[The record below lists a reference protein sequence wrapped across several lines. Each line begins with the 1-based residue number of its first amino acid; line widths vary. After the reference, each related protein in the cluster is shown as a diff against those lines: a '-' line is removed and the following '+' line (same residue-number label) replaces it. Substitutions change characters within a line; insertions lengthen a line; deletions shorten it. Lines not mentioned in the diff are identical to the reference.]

1 MKNIFKIIS
10 IFLLIPLV
18 FNACRDDQY
27 DDNWASAEP
36 SFTLY
41 NTTLTSNTLYPTM
54 ESNPFRLTWDN
65 TTGATGDFSVV
76 FSTTSDFKTKVDLG
90 TSKTTSY
97 TTTIGALNTALLS
110 AGYSPYTTKAV
121 YMRIEVGDKV
131 SNAISFDV
139 KPYPTAAP
147 VITAPVAGAEILLSG
162 AAPDDVI
169 TTFTWSDYN
178 TYGVNVTYLL
188 EVSKKGANNFST
200 LGSVMNVKS
209 FEATNK
215 VLNDAVLKAGLEANI
230 KGEVDVRVTATSKST
245 GGTIEKVSNIVT
257 FKVTPY
263 VAFKNLFLVGD
274 ATAAG
279 WSTNNNNQAVYR
291 DPVNVNKFYFTGK
304 FGTSMFKLIETL
316 GVDTWQP
323 QWGLKSG
330 SVANSDGGEPNPF
343 TISSSGYYSF
353 EIDILAKT
361 YSLTS
366 YADSMTNYSTIGLI
380 GGFNGWGGD
389 LALSQSSFDS
399 HQWSLKGVA
408 FPAGEVKFRAEGS
421 WSVSWGPTAALQSVS
436 TLSGVGVK
444 QDGQNINLEA
454 GTYDVYFND
463 IDGRYQFI
471 KK

>member
-27 DDNWASAEP
+27 DDNWTSAEP

-65 TTGATGDFSVV
+65 TTGTTGDFSVV
-76 FSTTSDFKTKVDLG
+76 YSTTSDFKTKVVLG
-90 TSKTTSY
+90 TSKINSFS
-97 TTTIGALNTALLS
+97 TTIGALNTALLS

-139 KPYPTAAP
+139 KPYPSTAP
-147 VITAPVAGAEILLSG
+147 VITAPVAGAEILLNG

-178 TYGVNVTYLL
+178 NYGVNVTYLL
-188 EVSKKGANNFST
+188 EISKKGANNFST
-200 LGSVMNVKS
+200 LGSVMNAKS

-215 VLNDAVLKAGLEANI
+215 VLNDAVLKAGLEANV

-245 GGTIEKVSNIVT
+245 GGTINKVSNIVT

-263 VAFKNLFLVGD
+263 VAFKNMFFVGD
-274 ATAAG
+274 ATVSN
-279 WSTNNNNQAVYR
+279 WNNNNTNQVLYR
-291 DPVNVNKFYFTGK
+291 DPANINKFYFTGK
-304 FGTSMFKLIETL
+304 FNAGYFKMLEVLGQWAPMWGTNAPGTL
-316 GVDTWQP
+316 AYRPTESASDPGSINIASTGNYTFVMDISSQTYTLTP
-323 QWGLKSG
+323 YTG
-330 SVANSDGGEPNPF
+330 SV
-343 TISSSGYYSF
+343 
-353 EIDILAKT
+353 
-361 YSLTS
+361 
-366 YADSMTNYSTIGLI
+366 TNYDSIGMI
-380 GGFNGWGGD
+380 GSFNGWGGD
-389 LALSQSSFDS
+389 LAMEQSSFDS
-399 HQWSLKGVA
+399 HQWFIKDVT
-408 FPAGEVKFRAEGS
+408 FPSNGEFKFRANGTWNVMDWGS
-421 WSVSWGPTAALQSVS
+421 GTE
-436 TLSGVGVK
+436 LSGQGTK
-444 QDGQNINLEA
+444 PGSNIPLTA
-454 GTYDVYFND
+454 GTYDIYFND
-463 IDGRYQFI
+463 LDGRYQLI

>member
-147 VITAPVAGAEILLSG
+147 VITAPVAGVEILLSG
-162 AAPDDVI
+162 DAPDDVI
-169 TTFTWSDYN
+169 TTFTWLDYN

-200 LGSVMNVKS
+200 LGSVMN
-209 FEATNK
+209 A
-215 VLNDAVLKAGLEANI
+215 
-230 KGEVDVRVTATSKST
+230 
-245 GGTIEKVSNIVT
+245 
-257 FKVTPY
+257 
-263 VAFKNLFLVGD
+263 
-274 ATAAG
+274 
-279 WSTNNNNQAVYR
+279 
-291 DPVNVNKFYFTGK
+291 
-304 FGTSMFKLIETL
+304 
-316 GVDTWQP
+316 
-323 QWGLKSG
+323 
-330 SVANSDGGEPNPF
+330 
-343 TISSSGYYSF
+343 
-353 EIDILAKT
+353 
-361 YSLTS
+361 
-366 YADSMTNYSTIGLI
+366 
-380 GGFNGWGGD
+380 
-389 LALSQSSFDS
+389 
-399 HQWSLKGVA
+399 
-408 FPAGEVKFRAEGS
+408 
-421 WSVSWGPTAALQSVS
+421 
-436 TLSGVGVK
+436 
-444 QDGQNINLEA
+444 
-454 GTYDVYFND
+454 
-463 IDGRYQFI
+463 
-471 KK
+471 

>member
-76 FSTTSDFKTKVDLG
+76 YSTTSDFKTKVVLG

-188 EVSKKGANNFST
+188 EVSKKDANNFST
-200 LGSVMNVKS
+200 LGSVMNAKS

-215 VLNDAVLKAGLEANI
+215 VLNDAVLKAGLEADV

-263 VAFKNLFLVGD
+263 VAFKNIIFVGN
-274 ATAAG
+274 ATAAN
-279 WSTNNNNQAVYR
+279 WNNNNNNQAIFR
-291 DPVNVNKFYFTGK
+291 DASNANKFHFIGK
-304 FGTSMFKLIETL
+304 FGAGEFKFLEIL
-316 GVDTWQP
+316 GNWQP
-323 QWGLKSG
+323 QWGLKAG
-330 SVANSDGGEPNPF
+330 LVANSDGGDPGTF
-343 TISSSGYYSF
+343 VTSAAGYYSF
-353 EIDILAKT
+353 TMDILAKT
-361 YSLTS
+361 YTLTP
-366 YADSMTNYSTIGLI
+366 YTDAMTDYSTIGMI
-380 GGFNGWGGD
+380 GDFNGWGGD
-389 LALSQSSFDS
+389 LALEQSSYDT
-399 HQWSLKGVA
+399 HQWTLKDITIPTTGK
-408 FPAGEVKFRAEGS
+408 FKFRADGA
-421 WSVSWGPTAALQSVS
+421 WTVNWGAGTE
-436 TLSGVGVK
+436 LSGQGT
-444 QDGQNINLEA
+444 QNGADIPLTA
-454 GTYDVYFND
+454 GTYDIYFND

>member
-76 FSTTSDFKTKVDLG
+76 YSTTSDFKTKVVLG

-162 AAPDDVI
+162 DAPDDVI
-169 TTFTWSDYN
+169 TTFTWLDYN

-200 LGSVMNVKS
+200 LGSVMNAKS

-215 VLNDAVLKAGLEANI
+215 VLNDAVLKAGLEADV

-263 VAFKNLFLVGD
+263 VAFKNMFLVGN
-274 ATAAG
+274 ATAAN
-279 WSTNNNNQAVYR
+279 WNNNNNNQAIFR
-291 DPVNVNKFYFTGK
+291 DASNANKFHFIGK
-304 FGTSMFKLIETL
+304 FGAGEFKFLEIL
-316 GVDTWQP
+316 GNWQP
-323 QWGLKSG
+323 QWGLKAG
-330 SVANSDGGEPNPF
+330 LIANSDGGDPGTF
-343 TISSSGYYSF
+343 VTSAAGYYSF
-353 EIDILAKT
+353 TMDILAKT
-361 YSLTS
+361 YTLTP
-366 YADSMTNYSTIGLI
+366 YIGAMTDYSTIGMI
-380 GGFNGWGGD
+380 GDFNGWGGD
-389 LALSQSSFDS
+389 LALEQSTYDS
-399 HQWSLKGVA
+399 HQWSLKDITIPTTGK
-408 FPAGEVKFRAEGS
+408 FKFRADGA
-421 WSVSWGPTAALQSVS
+421 WTVNWGADTE
-436 TLSGVGVK
+436 LSGKGV
-444 QDGQNINLEA
+444 QDGGNIPLTA
-454 GTYDVYFND
+454 GTYDIYFND

>member
-27 DDNWASAEP
+27 DDNWAFAEP

-76 FSTTSDFKTKVDLG
+76 YSTTSDFKTKVVLG

-188 EVSKKGANNFST
+188 EVSKKDANNFST
-200 LGSVMNVKS
+200 LGSVMNAKS

-215 VLNDAVLKAGLEANI
+215 VLNDAVLKAGLEADV

-263 VAFKNLFLVGD
+263 VAFKNMFFVGN
-274 ATAAG
+274 ATAAN
-279 WSTNNNNQAVYR
+279 WNNNNNNQAIFR
-291 DPVNVNKFYFTGK
+291 DASNANKFHFIGK
-304 FGTSMFKLIETL
+304 FGAGEFKFLEIL
-316 GVDTWQP
+316 GNWQP
-323 QWGLKSG
+323 QWGLKAG
-330 SVANSDGGEPNPF
+330 LVANSDGGDPGTF
-343 TISSSGYYSF
+343 VTSAAGYYSF
-353 EIDILAKT
+353 TMDILAKT
-361 YSLTS
+361 YTLTP
-366 YADSMTNYSTIGLI
+366 YTGAMTDYSTIGMI
-380 GGFNGWGGD
+380 GDFNGWGGD
-389 LALSQSSFDS
+389 LALEQSTYDS
-399 HQWSLKGVA
+399 HQWTLKDITIPTTGK
-408 FPAGEVKFRAEGS
+408 FKFRADGA
-421 WSVSWGPTAALQSVS
+421 WTVNWGAGTE
-436 TLSGVGVK
+436 LSGQGT
-444 QDGQNINLEA
+444 QNGADIPLTA
-454 GTYDVYFND
+454 GTYDIYFND

>member
-65 TTGATGDFSVV
+65 TTGTTGDFSVV
-76 FSTTSDFKTKVDLG
+76 YSTTSDFKTKVVLG

-215 VLNDAVLKAGLEANI
+215 VLNDAVLKAGLEANV

-245 GGTIEKVSNIVT
+245 GGTINKVSNIVT

-263 VAFKNLFLVGD
+263 VAFKNMFLVGN
-274 ATAAG
+274 ATAAN
-279 WSTNNNNQAVYR
+279 WNNNNNNQAIFR
-291 DPVNVNKFYFTGK
+291 DASNANKFHFIGK
-304 FGTSMFKLIETL
+304 FGAGEFKFLEIL
-316 GVDTWQP
+316 GNWQP
-323 QWGLKSG
+323 QWGLKAG
-330 SVANSDGGEPNPF
+330 LVANSDGGDPGTF
-343 TISSSGYYSF
+343 VTSAAGYYSF
-353 EIDILAKT
+353 TMDILAKT
-361 YSLTS
+361 YTLTP
-366 YADSMTNYSTIGLI
+366 YTGTMTDYSTIGMI
-380 GGFNGWGGD
+380 GDFNGWGGD
-389 LALSQSSFDS
+389 LALEQSTYDS
-399 HQWSLKGVA
+399 HQWSLKDITIPTTGK
-408 FPAGEVKFRAEGS
+408 FKFRADGA
-421 WSVSWGPTAALQSVS
+421 WTVNWGAGTE
-436 TLSGVGVK
+436 LSGQGT
-444 QDGQNINLEA
+444 QGGADIPLTA
-454 GTYDVYFND
+454 GTYDIYFND

>member
-76 FSTTSDFKTKVDLG
+76 YSTTSDFKTKVVLG

-121 YMRIEVGDKV
+121 YLRIEVGDKV

-188 EVSKKGANNFST
+188 EVSKKDANNFST
-200 LGSVMNVKS
+200 LGSVMNAKS

-230 KGEVDVRVTATSKST
+230 KGEVDVRVTATTKST

>member
-76 FSTTSDFKTKVDLG
+76 YSTTSDFKTKVVLG

-200 LGSVMNVKS
+200 LGSVMNAKS

-215 VLNDAVLKAGLEANI
+215 VLNDAVLKAGLEADV

-263 VAFKNLFLVGD
+263 VAFKNMFLVGN
-274 ATAAG
+274 ATAAN
-279 WSTNNNNQAVYR
+279 WNNNNNNQAIFR
-291 DPVNVNKFYFTGK
+291 DASNANKFHFIGK
-304 FGTSMFKLIETL
+304 FGAGEFKFLEIL
-316 GVDTWQP
+316 GNWQP
-323 QWGLKSG
+323 QWGLKAG
-330 SVANSDGGEPNPF
+330 LVANSDGGDPGTF
-343 TISSSGYYSF
+343 VTSAAGYYSF
-353 EIDILAKT
+353 TMDILAKT
-361 YSLTS
+361 YTLTP
-366 YADSMTNYSTIGLI
+366 YTGTMTDYSTIGMI
-380 GGFNGWGGD
+380 GDFNGWGGD
-389 LALSQSSFDS
+389 LALEQSTYDS
-399 HQWSLKGVA
+399 HQWSLKDITIPTTGK
-408 FPAGEVKFRAEGS
+408 FKFRADGA
-421 WSVSWGPTAALQSVS
+421 WTVNWGAGTE
-436 TLSGVGVK
+436 LSGQGT
-444 QDGQNINLEA
+444 QGGADIPLTA
-454 GTYDVYFND
+454 GTYDIYFND

>member
-76 FSTTSDFKTKVDLG
+76 YSTTSDFKTKVVLG

-230 KGEVDVRVTATSKST
+230 KGEVDVRVTATTKST

>member
-76 FSTTSDFKTKVDLG
+76 YSTTSDFKTKVVLG

-188 EVSKKGANNFST
+188 EVSKKDANNFST
-200 LGSVMNVKS
+200 LGSVMNAKS

-215 VLNDAVLKAGLEANI
+215 VLNDAVLKAGLEADV

-263 VAFKNLFLVGD
+263 VAFKNMFLVGN
-274 ATAAG
+274 ATAAN
-279 WSTNNNNQAVYR
+279 WNNNNNNQAIFR
-291 DPVNVNKFYFTGK
+291 DASNANKFHFIGK
-304 FGTSMFKLIETL
+304 FGAGEFKFLEIL
-316 GVDTWQP
+316 GNWQP
-323 QWGLKSG
+323 QWGLKAG
-330 SVANSDGGEPNPF
+330 LVANSDGGDPGTF
-343 TISSSGYYSF
+343 VTSAAGYYSF
-353 EIDILAKT
+353 TMDILAKT
-361 YSLTS
+361 YTLTP
-366 YADSMTNYSTIGLI
+366 YTDAMTDYSTIGMI
-380 GGFNGWGGD
+380 GDFNGWGGD
-389 LALSQSSFDS
+389 LALEQSSYDT
-399 HQWSLKGVA
+399 HQWTLKDITIPTTGK
-408 FPAGEVKFRAEGS
+408 FKFRADGA
-421 WSVSWGPTAALQSVS
+421 WTVNWGAGTE
-436 TLSGVGVK
+436 LSGQGT
-444 QDGQNINLEA
+444 QNGADIPLTA
-454 GTYDVYFND
+454 GTYDIYFND

>member
-1 MKNIFKIIS
+1 MKNIFKYLFVALTMSFLFIS
-10 IFLLIPLV
+10 CDDS
-18 FNACRDDQY
+18 ADRDWDTL
-27 DDNWASAEP
+27 EP
-36 SFTLY
+36 SFKLHD
-41 NTTLTSNTLYPTM
+41 TTLGSNVLYASM
-54 ESNPFRLTWDN
+54 KDNPFVLTWDEN
-65 TTGATGDFSVV
+65 TNAKGDYSVVVSSIDDFSKKIELGKS
-76 FSTTSDFKTKVDLG
+76 STNTFK
-90 TSKTTSY
+90 
-97 TTTIGALNTALLS
+97 TTIGALNS
-110 AGYSPYTTKAV
+110 AVLQSGLSPYV
-121 YMRIEVGDKV
+121 PVRIYIRVENGTDV
-131 SNAISFDV
+131 SNTISFMVTAYPSDS
-139 KPYPTAAP
+139 PILTAPTAGEDIVLNGNLPNDIAKT
-147 VITAPVAGAEILLSG
+147 ITW
-162 AAPDDVI
+162 
-169 TTFTWSDYN
+169 TDYN
-178 TYGVNVTYLL
+178 TYGVDVTYLI
-188 EVSKKGANNFST
+188 EVSKSGDNNFVT
-200 LGSVMNVKS
+200 LESVLNTKS
-209 FEATNK
+209 FETSNK
-215 VLNDAVLKAGLEANI
+215 VFNDAVLKAGLQANVQ
-230 KGEVDVRVTATSKST
+230 GAVDIRVTATTKSI
-245 GGTIEKVSNIVT
+245 GGTINKVSNIVT

-304 FGTSMFKLIETL
+304 FVTSMFKLIETL

-421 WSVSWGPTAALQSVS
+421 WSVSWGPTSALQSVS

-444 QDGQNINLEA
+444 QNGQNINLEA

>member
-76 FSTTSDFKTKVDLG
+76 YSTTSDFKTKVVLG

-200 LGSVMNVKS
+200 LGSVMNAKS

-215 VLNDAVLKAGLEANI
+215 VLNDAVLKAGLEADV

-263 VAFKNLFLVGD
+263 VAFKNMFLVGN
-274 ATAAG
+274 ATAAN
-279 WSTNNNNQAVYR
+279 WNNNNNNQAIFR
-291 DPVNVNKFYFTGK
+291 DASNANKFHFIGK
-304 FGTSMFKLIETL
+304 FGAGEFKFLEIL
-316 GVDTWQP
+316 GNWQQ
-323 QWGLKSG
+323 QWGLKAG
-330 SVANSDGGEPNPF
+330 LVANSDGGDPGTF
-343 TISSSGYYSF
+343 VTSAAGYYSF
-353 EIDILAKT
+353 TMDILAKT
-361 YSLTS
+361 YTLTP
-366 YADSMTNYSTIGLI
+366 YTGTMTDYSTIGMI
-380 GGFNGWGGD
+380 GDFNGWGGD
-389 LALSQSSFDS
+389 LALEQSTYDS
-399 HQWSLKGVA
+399 HQWSLKDITITTTGK
-408 FPAGEVKFRAEGS
+408 FKFRADGA
-421 WSVSWGPTAALQSVS
+421 WTVNWGAGTE
-436 TLSGVGVK
+436 LSGQGT
-444 QDGQNINLEA
+444 QGGADIPLTA
-454 GTYDVYFND
+454 GTYDIYFND

>member
-27 DDNWASAEP
+27 DNNWKSAEP

-54 ESNPFRLTWDN
+54 ENNPFRLTWDN
-65 TTGATGDFSVV
+65 TTGASGDFSVV
-76 FSTTSDFKTKVDLG
+76 YSTTSDFKTKIVLG

-121 YMRIEVGDKV
+121 YMRVEVGDKV

-147 VITAPVAGAEILLSG
+147 VITAPVVGAEILLNG

-178 TYGVNVTYLL
+178 NYGVNVTYLI
-188 EVSKKGANNFST
+188 EISKKGANNFST
-200 LGSVMNVKS
+200 LGSVMNTKS

-215 VLNDAVLKAGLEANI
+215 VLNDAVLSAGLEANV

-245 GGTIEKVSNIVT
+245 GGTITKVSNIVT

-263 VAFKNLFLVGD
+263 VAFKNMFLVGD

-279 WSTNNNNQAVYR
+279 WNPNNNNQAIFR
-291 DPVNVNKFYFTGK
+291 DPSNVNKFYFTGK
-304 FGTSMFKLIETL
+304 FGTSMFKLVEVL
-316 GVDTWQP
+316 GNWQP
-323 QWGLKSG
+323 QWGLKAG
-330 SVANSDGGEPNPF
+330 LVANSDGGDPDPF
-343 TISSSGYYSF
+343 TTSSAGYYAFSM
-353 EIDILAKT
+353 DISAKT
-361 YSLTS
+361 YTLTP
-366 YADSMTNYSTIGLI
+366 YTGSMATYSTIGMI
-380 GGFNGWGGD
+380 GDFNSWGGD
-389 LALSQSSFDS
+389 LSLEQSTYDS
-399 HQWSLKGVA
+399 HQWSLKDITIPTTGK
-408 FPAGEVKFRAEGS
+408 FKFRADGA
-421 WSVSWGPTAALQSVS
+421 WTINWGADTEF
-436 TLSGVGVK
+436 SGKGV
-444 QDGQNINLEA
+444 QDGGNIPLTA
-454 GTYDVYFND
+454 GTYDIYFND

>member
-76 FSTTSDFKTKVDLG
+76 YSTTSDFKTKVVLG

-188 EVSKKGANNFST
+188 EVSKKDANNFST
-200 LGSVMNVKS
+200 LGSVMNAKS

-215 VLNDAVLKAGLEANI
+215 VLNDAVLKAGLEADV

-263 VAFKNLFLVGD
+263 VAFKNMFFVGN
-274 ATAAG
+274 ATAAN
-279 WSTNNNNQAVYR
+279 WNNNNNNQAIFR
-291 DPVNVNKFYFTGK
+291 DASNANKFHFIGK
-304 FGTSMFKLIETL
+304 FGAGEFKFLEIL
-316 GVDTWQP
+316 GNWQP
-323 QWGLKSG
+323 QWGLKAG
-330 SVANSDGGEPNPF
+330 LVANSDGGDPGTF
-343 TISSSGYYSF
+343 VTSAAGYYSF
-353 EIDILAKT
+353 TMDILAKT
-361 YSLTS
+361 YTLTP
-366 YADSMTNYSTIGLI
+366 YTDAMTDYSTIGMI
-380 GGFNGWGGD
+380 GDFNGWGGD
-389 LALSQSSFDS
+389 LALEQSSYDT
-399 HQWSLKGVA
+399 HQWTLKDITIPTTGK
-408 FPAGEVKFRAEGS
+408 FKFRADGA
-421 WSVSWGPTAALQSVS
+421 WTVNWGAGTE
-436 TLSGVGVK
+436 LSGQGT
-444 QDGQNINLEA
+444 QNGADIPLTA
-454 GTYDVYFND
+454 GTYDIYFND

>member
-76 FSTTSDFKTKVDLG
+76 YSTTSDFKTKVVLG

-200 LGSVMNVKS
+200 LGSVMNAKS

-215 VLNDAVLKAGLEANI
+215 VLNDAVLKAGLEADV

-263 VAFKNLFLVGD
+263 VAFKNMFLVGN
-274 ATAAG
+274 ATAAN
-279 WSTNNNNQAVYR
+279 WNNNNNNQAIFR
-291 DPVNVNKFYFTGK
+291 DASNANKFHFIGK
-304 FGTSMFKLIETL
+304 FGAGEFKFLEIL
-316 GVDTWQP
+316 GNWQP
-323 QWGLKSG
+323 QWGLKAG
-330 SVANSDGGEPNPF
+330 LVANSDGGDPGTF
-343 TISSSGYYSF
+343 VTSAAGYYSF
-353 EIDILAKT
+353 TMDILAKT
-361 YSLTS
+361 YTLTP
-366 YADSMTNYSTIGLI
+366 YTGTMTDYSTIGMI
-380 GGFNGWGGD
+380 GDFNGWGGD
-389 LALSQSSFDS
+389 LALEQSTYDS
-399 HQWSLKGVA
+399 HQWSLKDITITTTGK
-408 FPAGEVKFRAEGS
+408 FKFRADGA
-421 WSVSWGPTAALQSVS
+421 WTVNWGADTE
-436 TLSGVGVK
+436 LSGKGV
-444 QDGQNINLEA
+444 QDGGNIPLTA
-454 GTYDVYFND
+454 GTYDIYFND

>member
-76 FSTTSDFKTKVDLG
+76 YSTTSDFKTKVVLG

-162 AAPDDVI
+162 DAPDDVI
-169 TTFTWSDYN
+169 TTFTWLDYN

-200 LGSVMNVKS
+200 LGSVMNAKS

-215 VLNDAVLKAGLEANI
+215 VLNDAVLKAGLEADV

-263 VAFKNLFLVGD
+263 VAFKNMFLVGN
-274 ATAAG
+274 ATAAN
-279 WSTNNNNQAVYR
+279 WNNNNNNQAIFR
-291 DPVNVNKFYFTGK
+291 DASNANKFHFIGK
-304 FGTSMFKLIETL
+304 FGAGEFKFLEIL
-316 GVDTWQP
+316 GNWQP
-323 QWGLKSG
+323 QWGLKAG
-330 SVANSDGGEPNPF
+330 LVANSDGGDPGTF
-343 TISSSGYYSF
+343 VTSAAGYYSF
-353 EIDILAKT
+353 TMDILAKT
-361 YSLTS
+361 YTLTP
-366 YADSMTNYSTIGLI
+366 YTGTMTDYSTIGMI
-380 GGFNGWGGD
+380 GDFNGWGGD
-389 LALSQSSFDS
+389 LALEQSTYDS
-399 HQWSLKGVA
+399 HQWSLKDITITTTGK
-408 FPAGEVKFRAEGS
+408 FKFRADGA
-421 WSVSWGPTAALQSVS
+421 WTVNWGADTE
-436 TLSGVGVK
+436 LSGKGV
-444 QDGQNINLEA
+444 QDGGNIPLTA
-454 GTYDVYFND
+454 GTYDIYFND

>member
-76 FSTTSDFKTKVDLG
+76 YSTTSDFKTKVVLG

-200 LGSVMNVKS
+200 LGSVMNAKS

-215 VLNDAVLKAGLEANI
+215 VLNDAVLKAGLEADV

-263 VAFKNLFLVGD
+263 VAFKNMFLVGN
-274 ATAAG
+274 ATAAN
-279 WSTNNNNQAVYR
+279 WNNNNNNQAIFR
-291 DPVNVNKFYFTGK
+291 DASNANKFHFIGK
-304 FGTSMFKLIETL
+304 FGAGEFKFLEIL
-316 GVDTWQP
+316 GNWQP
-323 QWGLKSG
+323 QWGLKAG
-330 SVANSDGGEPNPF
+330 LVANSDGGDPGTF
-343 TISSSGYYSF
+343 VTSAAGYYSF
-353 EIDILAKT
+353 TMDILAKT
-361 YSLTS
+361 YTLTP
-366 YADSMTNYSTIGLI
+366 YTGTMTDYSTIGMI
-380 GGFNGWGGD
+380 GDFNGWGGD
-389 LALSQSSFDS
+389 LALEQSSYDT
-399 HQWSLKGVA
+399 HQWTLKDITIPTTGK
-408 FPAGEVKFRAEGS
+408 FKFRADGA
-421 WSVSWGPTAALQSVS
+421 WTVNWGAGTE
-436 TLSGVGVK
+436 LSGQGT
-444 QDGQNINLEA
+444 QGGADIPLTA
-454 GTYDVYFND
+454 GTYDIYFND

>member
-76 FSTTSDFKTKVDLG
+76 YSTTSDFKTKVVLG

-139 KPYPTAAP
+139 KPYPSKAP

-215 VLNDAVLKAGLEANI
+215 VLNDAVLKAGLEANV

-245 GGTIEKVSNIVT
+245 GGTINKVSNIVT

-263 VAFKNLFLVGD
+263 VAFKNMFLVGD

-279 WSTNNNNQAVYR
+279 WNTDNGNQAVFR
-291 DPVNVNKFYFTGK
+291 DAANPNKFYFVGK

-316 GVDTWQP
+316 GNNTWQP
-323 QWGLKSG
+323 QWGLKAG
-330 SVANSDGGEPNPF
+330 LVANSDGGDPEPF
-343 TISSSGYYSF
+343 TTSSAGYYAFSM
-353 EIDILAKT
+353 DISAKT
-361 YSLTS
+361 YTLTPYTS
-366 YADSMTNYSTIGLI
+366 SMATYSTIGMI
-380 GGFNGWGGD
+380 GDFNSWGGD
-389 LALSQSSFDS
+389 LSLEQSTYDS
-399 HQWSLKGVA
+399 HQWSLKDITIPTTGK
-408 FPAGEVKFRAEGS
+408 FKFRADGA
-421 WSVSWGPTAALQSVS
+421 WTVNWGAGTE
-436 TLSGVGVK
+436 LSGQGT
-444 QDGQNINLEA
+444 QGGADIPLTA
-454 GTYDVYFND
+454 GTYDIYFND

>member
-76 FSTTSDFKTKVDLG
+76 YSTTSDFKTKVVLG

-200 LGSVMNVKS
+200 LGSVMNAKS

-215 VLNDAVLKAGLEANI
+215 VLNDAVLKAGLEADV

-263 VAFKNLFLVGD
+263 VAFKNMFLVGN
-274 ATAAG
+274 ATAAN
-279 WSTNNNNQAVYR
+279 WNNNNNNQAIFR
-291 DPVNVNKFYFTGK
+291 DASNANKFHFIGK
-304 FGTSMFKLIETL
+304 FGAGEFKFLEIL
-316 GVDTWQP
+316 GNWQP
-323 QWGLKSG
+323 QWGLKAG
-330 SVANSDGGEPNPF
+330 LVANSDGGDPGTF
-343 TISSSGYYSF
+343 VTSAAGYYSF
-353 EIDILAKT
+353 TMDILAKT
-361 YSLTS
+361 YTLTP
-366 YADSMTNYSTIGLI
+366 YTGTMTDYSTIGMI
-380 GGFNGWGGD
+380 GDFNGWGGD
-389 LALSQSSFDS
+389 LALEQSTYDS
-399 HQWSLKGVA
+399 HQWSLKDITITTTGK
-408 FPAGEVKFRAEGS
+408 FKFRADGA
-421 WSVSWGPTAALQSVS
+421 WTVNWGAGTE
-436 TLSGVGVK
+436 LSGQGT
-444 QDGQNINLEA
+444 QNGADIPLTA
-454 GTYDVYFND
+454 GTYDIYFND

>member
-76 FSTTSDFKTKVDLG
+76 YSTTSDFKTKVVLG

-188 EVSKKGANNFST
+188 EVSKKDANNFST
-200 LGSVMNVKS
+200 LGSVMNAKS

-215 VLNDAVLKAGLEANI
+215 VLNDAVLKAGLEADV

-263 VAFKNLFLVGD
+263 VAFKNMFLVGN
-274 ATAAG
+274 ATAAN
-279 WSTNNNNQAVYR
+279 WNNNNNNQAIFR
-291 DPVNVNKFYFTGK
+291 DASNANKFHFIGK
-304 FGTSMFKLIETL
+304 FGAGEFKFLEIL
-316 GVDTWQP
+316 GNWQP
-323 QWGLKSG
+323 QWGLKAG
-330 SVANSDGGEPNPF
+330 LVANSDGGDPGTF
-343 TISSSGYYSF
+343 VTSAAGYYSF
-353 EIDILAKT
+353 TMDILAKT
-361 YSLTS
+361 YTLTP
-366 YADSMTNYSTIGLI
+366 YTGAMTDYSTIGMI
-380 GGFNGWGGD
+380 GDFNGWGGD
-389 LALSQSSFDS
+389 LALEQSTYDS
-399 HQWSLKGVA
+399 HQWSLKNITIPTTGK
-408 FPAGEVKFRAEGS
+408 FKFRADGA
-421 WSVSWGPTAALQSVS
+421 WTVNWGADTE
-436 TLSGVGVK
+436 LSGKGV
-444 QDGQNINLEA
+444 QDGGNIPLTA
-454 GTYDVYFND
+454 GTYDIYFND

>member
-76 FSTTSDFKTKVDLG
+76 YSTTSDFKTKVVLG

-188 EVSKKGANNFST
+188 EVSKKDANNFST
-200 LGSVMNVKS
+200 LGSVMNAKS

-215 VLNDAVLKAGLEANI
+215 VLNDAVLKAGLEADV

-263 VAFKNLFLVGD
+263 VAFKNMFLVGN
-274 ATAAG
+274 ATAAN
-279 WSTNNNNQAVYR
+279 WNNNNNNQAIFR
-291 DPVNVNKFYFTGK
+291 DASNANKFHFIGK
-304 FGTSMFKLIETL
+304 FGAGEFKFLEIL
-316 GVDTWQP
+316 GNWQP
-323 QWGLKSG
+323 QWGLKAG
-330 SVANSDGGEPNPF
+330 LVANSDGGDPGTF
-343 TISSSGYYSF
+343 VTSAAGYYSF
-353 EIDILAKT
+353 TMDILAKT
-361 YSLTS
+361 YTLTP
-366 YADSMTNYSTIGLI
+366 YTDAMTDYSTIGMI
-380 GGFNGWGGD
+380 GDFNGWGGD
-389 LALSQSSFDS
+389 LALEQSTYDS
-399 HQWSLKGVA
+399 HQWSLKDITITTTGK
-408 FPAGEVKFRAEGS
+408 FKFRADGA
-421 WSVSWGPTAALQSVS
+421 WTVNWGADTE
-436 TLSGVGVK
+436 LSGKGV
-444 QDGQNINLEA
+444 QDGGNIPLTA
-454 GTYDVYFND
+454 GTYDIYFND

>member
-76 FSTTSDFKTKVDLG
+76 YSTTSDFKTKVVLG

-162 AAPDDVI
+162 DAPDDVI

-200 LGSVMNVKS
+200 LGSVMNAKS

-245 GGTIEKVSNIVT
+245 GGTINKVSNIVT

-263 VAFKNLFLVGD
+263 EAFKNMFLVGD

-279 WSTNNNNQAVYR
+279 WNTDNGNQAVFR
-291 DPVNVNKFYFTGK
+291 DAANPNKFYFVGK
-304 FGTSMFKLIETL
+304 FGTSNFKLIETL
-316 GVDTWQP
+316 GNNPCLP
-323 QWGLKSG
+323 QWGLKAG
-330 SVANSDGGEPNPF
+330 LVANSDGGDPEPF
-343 TISSSGYYSF
+343 TTSSAGYYTFSM
-353 EIDILAKT
+353 DISTKA
-361 YSLTS
+361 YSLAS
-366 YADSMTNYSTIGLI
+366 YTGTMTDYSTIGMI
-380 GGFNGWGGD
+380 GDFNGWGGD
-389 LALSQSSFDS
+389 LALEQSTYDS

>member
-18 FNACRDDQY
+18 FTACRDDQY

-76 FSTTSDFKTKVDLG
+76 YSTTSDFKTKVVLG

-139 KPYPTAAP
+139 KPYPSTAP

-200 LGSVMNVKS
+200 LGSVMNAKS

-245 GGTIEKVSNIVT
+245 GGTINKVSNIVT
-257 FKVTPY
+257 FKITPY
-263 VAFKNLFLVGD
+263 VAFKNMFLVGN
-274 ATAAG
+274 ATAAN
-279 WSTNNNNQAVYR
+279 WNNNNNNQAIFR
-291 DPVNVNKFYFTGK
+291 DASNANKFHFIGK
-304 FGTSMFKLIETL
+304 FGAGEFKFLEIL
-316 GVDTWQP
+316 GNWQP
-323 QWGLKSG
+323 QWGLKAG
-330 SVANSDGGEPNPF
+330 LVANSDGGDPGTF
-343 TISSSGYYSF
+343 VTSAAGYYSF
-353 EIDILAKT
+353 TMDILAKT
-361 YSLTS
+361 YTLTP
-366 YADSMTNYSTIGLI
+366 YTDAMTDYSTIGMI
-380 GGFNGWGGD
+380 GDFNGWGGD
-389 LALSQSSFDS
+389 LALEQSSYDT
-399 HQWSLKGVA
+399 HQWTLKDITIPTTGK
-408 FPAGEVKFRAEGS
+408 FKFRADGA
-421 WSVSWGPTAALQSVS
+421 WTVNWGAGTE
-436 TLSGVGVK
+436 LSGQGT
-444 QDGQNINLEA
+444 QNGADIPLTA
-454 GTYDVYFND
+454 GTYDIYFND

>member
-76 FSTTSDFKTKVDLG
+76 YSTTSDFKTKVVLG

-200 LGSVMNVKS
+200 LGSVMNAKS

-215 VLNDAVLKAGLEANI
+215 VLNDAVLKAGLEADV

-263 VAFKNLFLVGD
+263 VAFKNMFLVGN
-274 ATAAG
+274 ATAAN
-279 WSTNNNNQAVYR
+279 WNNNNNNQAIFR
-291 DPVNVNKFYFTGK
+291 DASNANKFHFIGK
-304 FGTSMFKLIETL
+304 FGAGEFKFLEIL
-316 GVDTWQP
+316 GNWQP
-323 QWGLKSG
+323 QWGLKAG
-330 SVANSDGGEPNPF
+330 LVANSDGGDPGTF
-343 TISSSGYYSF
+343 VTSAAGYYSF
-353 EIDILAKT
+353 TMDILAKT
-361 YSLTS
+361 YTLTP
-366 YADSMTNYSTIGLI
+366 YTGTMTDYSTIGMI
-380 GGFNGWGGD
+380 GDFNGWGGD
-389 LALSQSSFDS
+389 LALEQSTYDS
-399 HQWSLKGVA
+399 HQWSLKDITITTTGK
-408 FPAGEVKFRAEGS
+408 FKFRADGA
-421 WSVSWGPTAALQSVS
+421 WTVNWGAGTE
-436 TLSGVGVK
+436 LSGQGT
-444 QDGQNINLEA
+444 QGGADIPLTA
-454 GTYDVYFND
+454 GTYDIYFND